1 MGGNPI
7 KFNDL
12 VYCVSNNNTPLAFE
26 VIALS
31 ETQALCQPIFEYKN
45 KPEERPTQHWLEQ
58 KDLSLNLSCV
68 IALCG
73 FRHDERIASSVA
85 EFTRVH
91 HAW

>member
-1 MGGNPI
+1 MTI
-7 KFNDL
+7 KFNDI
-12 VYCVSNNNTPLAFE
+12 VYCVSQINTPIAYQ

-31 ETQALCQPIFEYKN
+31 ESQALC
-45 KPEERPTQHWLEQ
+45 RPVVKDINLQKLVHWEDLD
-58 KDLSLNLSCV
+58 KLSLNLSCV

>member
-1 MGGNPI
+1 MSNNPI
-7 KFNDL
+7 KFNDI
-12 VYCVSNNNTPLAFE
+12 VYCVSTNNLPLAFQ

-45 KPEERPTQHWLEQ
+45 KPEERPTQHWLVQ

-73 FRHDERIASSVA
+73 FRHDERIASAVA